1 MGVYGMTYNEFW
13 YGDPWLAASYRKA
26 YVERRK
32 AENTRDWLQGAYFYN
47 AITAAMAN
55 AFHKKGAQP
64 VNYLEEP
71 FQIFPLTAEE
81 KAEKQA
87 KEEKILMDA
96 MLRQA
101 AQFRATKAAQ
111 EQDNG
116 SQVRDIRTGDSPEH
130 KVIAEQST

>member
-13 YGDPWLAASYRKA
+13 HGDPWLAASYRKA

-55 AFHKKGAQP
+55 AFRKKGAQP
-64 VNYLEEP
+64 VNYLDEP

-81 KAEKQA
+81 KAAKQA

-101 AQFRATKAAQ
+101 AILRSQKASQ
-111 EQDNG
+111 EEKDA
-116 SQVRDIRTGDSPEH
+116 STGQTND
-130 KVIAEQST
+130 

>member
-1 MGVYGMTYNEFW
+1 MGVYGMPYNEFW
-13 YGDPWLAASYRKA
+13 HGDPWLAASYRKA

-55 AFHKKGAQP
+55 AFRKKGAQP

-101 AQFRATKAAQ
+101 AILRSQKASQ
-111 EQDNG
+111 EEKDA
-116 SQVRDIRTGDSPEH
+116 STGQTND
-130 KVIAEQST
+130 

>member
-13 YGDPWLAASYRKA
+13 HGDPWLAASYRRA

-55 AFHKKGAQP
+55 AFRKKGAQP

-101 AQFRATKAAQ
+101 AILRSQKASQ
-111 EQDNG
+111 EEKDA
-116 SQVRDIRTGDSPEH
+116 STGQTND
-130 KVIAEQST
+130 

>member
-13 YGDPWLAASYRKA
+13 HGDPWLAASYRRA

-47 AITAAMAN
+47 AISTAMAN
-55 AFHKKGAQP
+55 AFRKKGAQP

-101 AQFRATKAAQ
+101 AILRSQKASQ
-111 EQDNG
+111 EEKDA
-116 SQVRDIRTGDSPEH
+116 STGQTND
-130 KVIAEQST
+130 